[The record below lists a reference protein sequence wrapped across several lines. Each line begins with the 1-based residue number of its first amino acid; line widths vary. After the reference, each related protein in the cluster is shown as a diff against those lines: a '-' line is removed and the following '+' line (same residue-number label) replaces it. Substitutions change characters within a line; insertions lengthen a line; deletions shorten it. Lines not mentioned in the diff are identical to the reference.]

1 MPTTRDLIRT
11 ALRTL
16 GVLAS
21 GDTVPNDQA
30 QDALQTLTDLLE
42 SWSLERLLIY
52 VIERVDV
59 ELRGSKAQYTWGPGE
74 DIDGP
79 RPLRLTGAVL
89 HELDTAMEWP
99 LEVLSQPQWTGIGMK
114 TLTAQLPQ
122 AVYYQPTFP
131 VATLDVWPVP
141 THWNWL
147 GLLPWVPLPVPLT
160 LDAVLTFPPGYQRLL
175 TAGLTVELAAEYGK
189 DPAAST
195 VAILT
200 QAMSA
205 VKRQNVRL
213 TPLSC
218 DPAFTDE
225 GGIWDVTTG
234 DYWRR

>member
-21 GDTVPNDQA
+21 GETVPADQA
-30 QDALQTLTDLLE
+30 QDGLETLQALLE

-59 ELRGSKAQYTWGPGE
+59 ELRGSQQVYTWGPGG
-74 DIDGP
+74 DIDQP
-79 RPLRLTGAVL
+79 RPLRLQGAVL
-89 HELDTAMEWP
+89 HVLDEGQEWP
-99 LEVLSQPQWTGIGMK
+99 LEVWTQPQWEAIGLK
-114 TLTAQLPQ
+114 TLVSTYPQ
-122 AVYYQPTFP
+122 GVYYQPTYP
-131 VATLDVWPVP
+131 VGTLQVWPVP

-160 LDAVLTFPPGYQRLL
+160 LDTALIFPPGYQRLL

-200 QAMSA
+200 QAMST
-205 VKRQNVRL
+205 VKRHNVRL
-213 TPLSC
+213 TPLSG
-218 DPAFTDE
+218 DPALQSAGGTFDIFT
-225 GGIWDVTTG
+225 GT
-234 DYWRR
+234 YWER